1 MKVLIAVPS
10 FDLCHSDFTTSLA
23 GLLMH
28 RAYDRAMSR
37 DVKIAYQN
45 VKSTIIHSARA
56 ILVQSAM
63 DNDCTHILF
72 LDSDLTFPPNTLN
85 RLIAHHQPF
94 VCATYVKR
102 HPPHEL
108 LGKPN
113 EEAAKY
119 KQSVKPMGVIQM
131 EEVPLGCALI
141 SLRVFDRL
149 PRPHFSYVCGPTPAD
164 DISEDI
170 GFCRA
175 VRASG
180 ESIYCDPTLS
190 RELGHL
196 TTKAM
201 RLPQ

>member
-10 FDLCHSDFTTSLA
+10 FDMVHTDFTTSLA

-56 ILVQSAM
+56 ILVQSAI
-63 DNDCTHILF
+63 DAGCTHIFF

-113 EEAAKY
+113 QQAAIGL
-119 KQSVKPMGVIQM
+119 VNLLEMV
-131 EEVPLGCALI
+131 EVPLGCALI
-141 SLRVFDRL
+141 KLSVFDRL
-149 PRPHFSYVCGPTPAD
+149 PVPNFSYVCGPTPTD

-175 VRASG
+175 VCASG
-180 ESIYCDPTLS
+180 QSIYCDPTLS

-201 RLPQ
+201 RLP

>member
-10 FDLCHSDFTTSLA
+10 FDLLHADFCTSLA
-23 GLLMH
+23 GMMMH
-28 RAYDRAMSR
+28 RAYDRALSR

-56 ILVQSAM
+56 LLVQSAV

-108 LGKPN
+108 LGRPNTTYQTLKPPGL
-113 EEAAKY
+113 
-119 KQSVKPMGVIQM
+119 VLMD
-131 EEVPLGCALI
+131 EVPLGCALI
-141 SLRVFDRL
+141 SLKVFERL
-149 PRPHFSYVCGPTPAD
+149 ERPHFSYVAGPTPTD

-180 ESIYCDPTLS
+180 QYIYCDPALS

>member
-1 MKVLIAVPS
+1 MKVLIGVPS
-10 FDLCHSDFTTSLA
+10 FDLLHADFCTSLA
-23 GLLMH
+23 GMLMH

-56 ILVQSAM
+56 LLVHSAI
-63 DNDCTHILF
+63 DGGCTHILF

-102 HPPHEL
+102 HPPHGL
-108 LGKPN
+108 LGRPTSPEFVPFPN
-113 EEAAKY
+113 GL
-119 KQSVKPMGVIQM
+119 VGM

-141 SLRVFDRL
+141 KLTVFDSV
-149 PRPHFSYVCGPTPAD
+149 PRPHFSYIAGETPAT

-175 VRASG
+175 VRAAG
-180 ESIYCDPTLS
+180 LPIYCDPALS

-201 RLPQ
+201 RLPS

>member
-1 MKVLIAVPS
+1 MTKILIAVPS
-10 FDLCHSDFTTSLA
+10 FDLLHADFCTSLA
-23 GLLMH
+23 GMLMH
-28 RAYDRAMSR
+28 RAYDKAMSR

-56 ILVQSAM
+56 MLVQSAV
-63 DNDCTHILF
+63 DNECSHILF
-72 LDSDLTFPPNTLN
+72 LDSDLTFPPSTLN

-94 VCATYVKR
+94 VCATYVRR

-108 LGKPN
+108 LGKPSN
-113 EEAAKY
+113 RTYTGGTDPAL
-119 KQSVKPMGVIQM
+119 VMM
-131 EEVPLGCALI
+131 HEVPLGCALI
-141 SLRVFDRL
+141 KLTVFDAI
-149 PRPHFSYVCGPTPAD
+149 PRPHFSYVAGETPAS

-175 VRASG
+175 VRAAG
-180 ESIYCDPTLS
+180 LPIYCDPALS

-201 RLPQ
+201 RMPQ

>member
-1 MKVLIAVPS
+1 VKVLIGVPS
-10 FDLCHSDFTTSLA
+10 FDLLHADFCTSLA
-23 GLLMH
+23 GMLMH
-28 RAYDRAMSR
+28 RAYDKAMSR

-56 ILVQSAM
+56 ILVQSAV

-85 RLIAHHQPF
+85 RLIAYHQPF
-94 VCATYVKR
+94 VCATYVRR

-108 LGKPN
+108 IGKPDMTIT
-113 EEAAKY
+113 
-119 KQSVKPMGVIQM
+119 SKPPNGLLAMS
-131 EEVPLGCALI
+131 EVPLGCVLI
-141 SLRVFDRL
+141 KLSIFDAI
-149 PRPHFSYVCGPTPAD
+149 PRPHFSYIAGETPAS

-175 VRASG
+175 VRAAG
-180 ESIYCDPTLS
+180 LPIYCDPTLT

>member
-10 FDLCHSDFTTSLA
+10 FDMIHSDFTTSLA
-23 GLLMH
+23 GMLMH
-28 RAYDRAMSR
+28 RAYDRAVSR

-56 ILVQSAM
+56 MLVQSAV
-63 DNDCTHILF
+63 DNACTHIFF

-85 RLIAHHQPF
+85 RLISHHQPF

-108 LGKPN
+108 LGKPLPLDHTTP
-113 EEAAKY
+113 KGLL
-119 KQSVKPMGVIQM
+119 PM
-131 EEVPLGCALI
+131 EDVPLGCALI
-141 SLRVFDRL
+141 NLHVLDRL
-149 PRPHFSYVCGPTPAD
+149 SIPHFSYVCGPSPTD

-170 GFCRA
+170 GFCRS

-180 ESIYCDPTLS
+180 VDILCDPTLS

>member
-1 MKVLIAVPS
+1 MKVLIGVPS

-23 GLLMH
+23 GMLMH
-28 RAYDRAMSR
+28 RAYDRTMSR

-56 ILVQSAM
+56 LLVQSAM

-85 RLIAHHQPF
+85 RLIAHHKSF

-108 LGKPN
+108 LGKP
-113 EEAAKY
+113 EPVQTAEPGLALMA
-119 KQSVKPMGVIQM
+119 
-131 EEVPLGCALI
+131 EVPLGCALI
-141 SLRVFDRL
+141 SMKVFERL
-149 PRPHFSYVCGPTPAD
+149 ERPHFSYIAGPTPAD

-175 VRASG
+175 VRAAG
-180 ESIYCDPTLS
+180 IPIYCDPTLS

>member
-10 FDLCHSDFTTSLA
+10 FDMCHSDFTTSLA
-23 GLLMH
+23 GMLMH

-56 ILVQSAM
+56 MLVQSAI
-63 DNDCTHILF
+63 DNDCTHIFF

-108 LGKPN
+108 LGKVAHPRDL
-113 EEAAKY
+113 ADGLLL
-119 KQSVKPMGVIQM
+119 MD
-131 EEVPLGCALI
+131 EVPLGCALI
-141 SLRVFDRL
+141 KLSVFERLSL
-149 PRPHFSYVCGPTPAD
+149 PHFNYVCGPTPAS

-170 GFCRA
+170 GFCRS
-175 VRASG
+175 VRANDIP
-180 ESIYCDPTLS
+180 IYCDPTLS

>member
-1 MKVLIAVPS
+1 MKVLIGVPS
-10 FDLCHSDFTTSLA
+10 FDLLHADFTTSLA
-23 GLLMH
+23 GMLMH

-56 ILVQSAM
+56 MLVQSAA
-63 DNDCTHILF
+63 DNGSTHILF

-108 LGKPN
+108 LGKP
-113 EEAAKY
+113 EAVEHPLNTP
-119 KQSVKPMGVIQM
+119 SGLLSMS
-131 EEVPLGCALI
+131 EVPLGCALI
-141 SLRVFDRL
+141 KLSVFDTI
-149 PRPHFSYVCGPTPAD
+149 PRPHFSYIAGETPAQ

-175 VRASG
+175 VRAAG
-180 ESIYCDPTLS
+180 LPIYCDPALS

>member
-1 MKVLIAVPS
+1 
-10 FDLCHSDFTTSLA
+10 
-23 GLLMH
+23 MH
-28 RAYDRAMSR
+28 RAYDRTMSR

-56 ILVQSAM
+56 LLVQSAVE
-63 DNDCTHILF
+63 NDCTHILF

-85 RLIAHHQPF
+85 RLIAHHKP
-94 VCATYVKR
+94 VVGATYVKR

-108 LGKPN
+108 LGKPS
-113 EEAAKY
+113 A
-119 KQSVKPMGVIQM
+119 IQPFGTPSPNDLLTM
-131 EEVPLGCALI
+131 DEMPLGCMLI
-141 SLRVFDRL
+141 KLSVFDRL
-149 PRPHFSYVCGPTPAD
+149 PRPHFSYECGFTPAQ

-170 GFCRA
+170 GFCRNL
-175 VRASG
+175 RASG
-180 ESIYCDPTLS
+180 ESILCDPTLS

>member
-10 FDLCHSDFTTSLA
+10 FDMCHSDFTTSLA
-23 GLLMH
+23 GMLMH

-56 ILVQSAM
+56 MLVQSAV

-102 HPPHEL
+102 HPPYEL
-108 LGKPN
+108 LGKPIT
-113 EEAAKY
+113 
-119 KQSVKPMGVIQM
+119 SPSTVGGLLPMD
-131 EEVPLGCALI
+131 EVPLGCALI
-141 SLRVFDRL
+141 KLSVFDL
-149 PRPHFSYVCGPTPAD
+149 LERPHFSYVCGPTPAS

-170 GFCRA
+170 NFCRA

-180 ESIYCDPTLS
+180 VDILCDPTLS

>member
-1 MKVLIAVPS
+1 VKVLIGVPS

-23 GLLMH
+23 GMLMH

-37 DVKIAYQN
+37 EVKIAYQN

-56 ILVQSAM
+56 LLVQSAVE
-63 DNDCTHILF
+63 NDCTHILF

-108 LGKPN
+108 LGKPSN
-113 EEAAKY
+113 VARSHK
-119 KQSVKPMGVIQM
+119 STNLVHMD
-131 EEVPLGCALI
+131 EVPLGCALI
-141 SLRVFDRL
+141 SLKVFEHL
-149 PRPHFSYVCGPTPAD
+149 ERPHFSYVVGPTPAD

-180 ESIYCDPTLS
+180 QSILCDPALS